1 MLSLK
6 IIFQHFSRMEQLILH
21 LEQVCFSSGT
31 EFVQKGFVW
40 QICAQDYVSPQSLY
54 RVLQGCMCFLLLHNL

>member
-1 MLSLK
+1 
-6 IIFQHFSRMEQLILH
+6 MEQLLLH